1 MVGNRPSCMVYRTFI
16 FKEDIMGLETGTYI
30 DSLNTSNPGSTDS
43 VAQGDDHIRLIKST
57 IKNSLP
63 NITGAVTSTHT
74 ELNLLDGVTATT
86 SELNYVDVATLG
98 TVEASKAL
106 TVDASKDI
114 TGIRNL
120 TITGTL
126 SGATGLVTMSDV
138 YPVGSIYINATNAN
152 NPSSLLGFGTWVAFG
167 AGRVPVGIDA
177 TQSEFDAAEET
188 GGAKTHTLSIAE
200 MPSHNHNRQSGIS
213 PAPNSNDLDI
223 TGGNGRTLTN
233 NITTD
238 NTGGGSAHNN
248 LQPYIVVYM
257 WKRTA

>member
-1 MVGNRPSCMVYRTFI
+1 
-16 FKEDIMGLETGTYI
+16 MGLETGTYI
-30 DSLNTSNPGSTDS
+30 DSLNSSNPGATDS

-57 IKNSLP
+57 VKATFP
-63 NITGAVTSTHT
+63 NLTGAVTSTHT

-86 SELNYVDVATLG
+86 AEINYIDVATLG
-98 TVEASKAL
+98 TVEASKAI
-106 TVDASKDI
+106 TVDANKDV

-177 TQSEFDAAEET
+177 TQSEFDTAEET
-188 GGAKTHTLSIAE
+188 GGFKTHTLSVSEI
-200 MPSHNHNRQSGIS
+200 PSHTHNNPAGIS
-213 PAPNSNDLDI
+213 PAPNANDVDI
-223 TGGNGRTLTN
+223 TGGNGRT
-233 NITTD
+233 IAD
-238 NTGGGSAHNN
+238 NVATASTGGGGAHNN
-248 LQPYIVVYM
+248 LQPYITVYM

>member
-1 MVGNRPSCMVYRTFI
+1 
-16 FKEDIMGLETGTYI
+16 MGLETGTYI
-30 DSLNTSNPGSTDS
+30 DSLNSSNPGATDS

-57 IKNSLP
+57 VKATFP
-63 NITGAVTSTHT
+63 NLTGAVTSTHT
-74 ELNLLDGVTATT
+74 ELNKLDGVTATT
-86 SELNYVDVATLG
+86 AEINYIDVATLG
-98 TVEASKAL
+98 TVEASKAI
-106 TVDASKDI
+106 TVDANKDV

-177 TQSEFDAAEET
+177 TQSEFDTAEEV
-188 GGAKTHTLSIAE
+188 GGAKTHTLTTSE
-200 MPSHNHNRQSGIS
+200 LPSHTHNQPAGIS
-213 PAPNSNDLDI
+213 PAPNANDVDV
-223 TGGNGRTLTN
+223 TGGNGATLAAN
-233 NITTD
+233 VVTD
-238 NTGGGSAHNN
+238 ATGGGSAHNN

>member
-1 MVGNRPSCMVYRTFI
+1 
-16 FKEDIMGLETGTYI
+16 MGLETGTYI
-30 DSLNTSNPGSTDS
+30 DSLNSSNPGATDS

-57 IKNSLP
+57 VKATFP
-63 NITGAVTSTHT
+63 NLTGAVTSTHT
-74 ELNLLDGVTATT
+74 ELNKLDGGTATT
-86 SELNYVDVATLG
+86 AELNYIDVATLG
-98 TVEASKAL
+98 TVEASKAI
-106 TVDASKDI
+106 TVDANKDV

-177 TQSEFDAAEET
+177 TQSEFDTAEEV
-188 GGAKTHTLSIAE
+188 GGAKTHTLTTSE
-200 MPSHNHNRQSGIS
+200 LPSHTHNQPAGIS
-213 PAPNSNDLDI
+213 PAPNANDVDV
-223 TGGNGRTLTN
+223 TGGNGATLAAN
-233 NITTD
+233 VVTD
-238 NTGGGSAHNN
+238 ATGGGSAHNN